1 MRKYITFLAS
11 ALVAVAASSCNP
23 VDKTEAKLTATPES
37 LYFAAEKATAQTIT
51 VTAEATEWKHEL
63 PETATWLTVTRKD
76 NTLTVNAA
84 DNTEPT
90 AREATI
96 TITPSASGVAPVK
109 VAVTQVAAT
118 APEVP
123 SSITLSPE
131 TLNFVATNAPAQ
143 EVTVTTVGEFTW
155 KIATMAG
162 EEWIHIT
169 PPADG
174 KFTVTLDDNTAST
187 ERRAYI
193 NVIPDDKTIVTQ
205 KLLVIQEPAEVEPV
219 LELILPEGTDPEKG
233 IIFDPAG
240 GFIRFDLNVEPQTAE
255 WTVSLSDEN
264 ASEWLVVTPT
274 VTPNAH
280 SILLQAKPNSAET
293 NRTTQLTFSHASEN
307 VAPVTITVTQKAK
320 ANVLSTIE
328 EDIDVTMPQ
337 ARIECKANNTTRD
350 YPFIQWTLT
359 LYEEGL
365 TYNKIWGRWEGAGAR
380 IVIHMTGDP
389 ANEEDVELEARTYTV
404 VPYEEYT
411 KQPLVDRL
419 PGWVC
424 TGSSNGKSLYPSGT
438 WYQTLSG
445 GAVTGCANA
454 TEGTVTV
461 TRNGDEY
468 TISWDFVSD
477 AGKQVKGSYTGPVN
491 IIF

>member
-1 MRKYITFLAS
+1 MAHRHPQGQYAHGKRRRQYGTDRTRGDHYHYALRKRR
-11 ALVAVAASSCNP
+11 SSCQGGRNP
-23 VDKTEAKLTATPES
+23 GCRHGSGGTVFDHP
-37 LYFAAEKATAQTIT
+37 FA
-51 VTAEATEWKHEL
+51 
-63 PETATWLTVTRKD
+63 R
-76 NTLTVNAA
+76 
-84 DNTEPT
+84 NTELRRYECSRPGGY
-90 AREATI
+90 RYDGRRIHVE
-96 TITPSASGVAPVK
+96 
-109 VAVTQVAAT
+109 
-118 APEVP
+118 
-123 SSITLSPE
+123 
-131 TLNFVATNAPAQ
+131 N
-143 EVTVTTVGEFTW
+143 
-155 KIATMAG
+155 G

-280 SILLQAKPNSAET
+280 SILLQAKPNPAET

-404 VPYEEYT
+404 VPYEKYT